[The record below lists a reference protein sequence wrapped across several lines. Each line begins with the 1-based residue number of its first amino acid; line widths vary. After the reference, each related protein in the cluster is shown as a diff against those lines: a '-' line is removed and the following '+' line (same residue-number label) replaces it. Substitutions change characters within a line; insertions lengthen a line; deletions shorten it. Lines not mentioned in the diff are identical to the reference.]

1 MDMYVA
7 GRMKTE
13 QVVLEFLYKVA
24 ELIIQSRVTFESD
37 LDSRRA
43 ARRARVRPAWHSG
56 EDLEGTR

>member
-1 MDMYVA
+1 MPDAA

-37 LDSRRA
+37 LDARRGT
-43 ARRARVRPAWHSG
+43 RRARVSY
-56 EDLEGTR
+56 

>member
-1 MDMYVA
+1 MGVATVA

-43 ARRARVRPAWHSG
+43 ARRARVRPCMETKTG
-56 EDLEGTR
+56 V

>member
-1 MDMYVA
+1 
-7 GRMKTE
+7 MKTE

-43 ARRARVRPAWHSG
+43 TRRARVRPPNSSFILHG
-56 EDLEGTR
+56 ESRVLDAL